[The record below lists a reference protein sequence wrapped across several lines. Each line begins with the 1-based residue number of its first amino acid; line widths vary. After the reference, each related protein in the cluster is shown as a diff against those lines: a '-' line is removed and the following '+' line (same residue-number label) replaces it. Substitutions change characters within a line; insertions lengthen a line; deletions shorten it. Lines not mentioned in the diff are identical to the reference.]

1 MGAPVRDYLFEA
13 QQESRLRLAS
23 MATALVTVLCAWG
36 LAPLLSLRWE
46 LSGVALVAGLILPW
60 FALSFAMRRRPAL
73 AALGECCSLF
83 ATLVVTVLGGGL
95 IAVMST
101 RGPAPL
107 GDATLLRADWAL
119 GLSARDFVMSVAA
132 GPDWIIEGLRR
143 AYVATTVLT
152 LATLLVLPLIGHKQ
166 AAMKFMLL
174 FQLTVLTASFLAF
187 LAPAYGVYSTI
198 DPATVSR
205 LPSHAGRYFWP
216 ALMAIR
222 SAKDPVLS
230 INSINA
236 VVSFPSFHTVM
247 ALLFAQAWHR
257 VRFVNVG
264 MVGLSGIIIA
274 STLPMGGHYFIDVIA
289 GLILWWGWSRTVEA
303 ALARDGAPLAARE
316 WLRAKLRIIPGISRP
331 SPA

>member
-1 MGAPVRDYLFEA
+1 MRNYLFET
-13 QQESRLRLAS
+13 QQEARLRNAS
-23 MATALVTVLCAWG
+23 MATAMITVLCAWG

-46 LSGVALVAGLILPW
+46 LTGVALVAGLILPW
-60 FALSFAMRRRPAL
+60 FALSFAMRRRPGL

-83 ATLVVTVLGGGL
+83 ATLVVTILGGGL

-101 RGPAPL
+101 RSPAPL

-119 GLSARDFVMSVAA
+119 GLSARDFVMTVAA
-132 GPDWIIEGLRR
+132 GPDWVIEGLRR

-152 LATLLVLPLIGHKQ
+152 LATLLLLPLIGHKQ

-174 FQLTVLTASFLAF
+174 FQLTVLTASFAAF

-205 LPSHAGRYFWP
+205 LPGHAGRYFWP

-247 ALLFAQAWHR
+247 ALLFAQAWYR
-257 VRFVNVG
+257 VRFVNLG
-264 MVGLSGIIIA
+264 MVALSGIIIV

-289 GLILWWGWSRTVEA
+289 GLILWWGWSRIVES
-303 ALARDGAPLAARE
+303 ALARGGAPATASDSL
-316 WLRAKLRIIPGISRP
+316 LAKLRFTPRNSRP